1 MSIKERRIRILGIYL
16 FFLTMSA
23 MRIFNWNTL
32 PSFFRPGTVIL
43 TIAVLG
49 YSIYWIVVR
58 IQLKVE
64 FKELVVY
71 ELDYLKMMLNDL
83 ETPDLENLKNF
94 SKDLERTIEFCKD
107 DIEFAKELKILIY
120 SQKNQKKI
128 DDFISEAEQIL
139 EKLKTL

>member
-23 MRIFNWNTL
+23 MRILNWNTL

-43 TIAVLG
+43 TIAVLC

-128 DDFISEAEQIL
+128 DDFISAAEQIL